1 MIFHSIDIKQN
12 CKSIIVNN
20 KIINDP
26 EYSNLTGSWDYNM
39 DHNNDQIQYA
49 NLYLQGKSIDE
60 ICPSHLK
67 GMFQELNHKSNS
79 QKLLLVLF

>member
-1 MIFHSIDIKQN
+1 MTVIDQSDTIKVMIFHSIDIKQN

-60 ICPSHLK
+60 ICPSLPTDRDW
-67 GMFQELNHKSNS
+67 ET
-79 QKLLLVLF
+79 